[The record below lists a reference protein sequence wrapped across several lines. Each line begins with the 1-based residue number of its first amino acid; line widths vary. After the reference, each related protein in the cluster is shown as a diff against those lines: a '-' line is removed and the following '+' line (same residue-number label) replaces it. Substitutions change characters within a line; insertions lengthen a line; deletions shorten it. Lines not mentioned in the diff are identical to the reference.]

1 MKILS
6 DGYKATA
13 SLESYQDTRN
23 RLQDALDALMPEYKY
38 DPLIT
43 LIDGI
48 ANEIDSIDVEI
59 KGLKREEEIAERNH
73 EHDLRE
79 DRPNA

>member
-48 ANEIDSIDVEI
+48 ANEIDSIDIDIE
-59 KGLKREEEIAERNH
+59 GLRREQKWAEENAKY
-73 EHDLRE
+73 RE